1 MELQTNI
8 SNCVFDLF
16 SWISGRHL
24 NAAWTKVNSCP
35 SNHDSLLGFPISM
48 KCACSYLKHQEPLL
62 TAVFF
67 SFLYLIITMP
77 CQCHFR
83 HFSYFMTSLHL
94 HYHHCTWHMGISYLD
109 SPMITFQVVYLC
121 IPAIVIFLKK
131 KQRWSYCLPLCVW
144 NHSVTFSCTRKKAR
158 FLAWLRGGPKALHG
172 LILLHFPPWPLYSFL
187 LTSSIPQKCFLIT
200 LVLCIY
206 CFFIF

>member
-8 SNCVFDLF
+8 SNCVFHLF

-35 SNHDSLLGFPISM
+35 SNPDSLLGFPISM
-48 KCACSYLKHQEPLL
+48 KCACSYPKHQEPLL

-94 HYHHCTWHMGISYLD
+94 HYHHCIRHMGISWLSYDNFSSGL
-109 SPMITFQVVYLC
+109 PMHSSHSDLS
-121 IPAIVIFLKK
+121 KK
-131 KQRWSYCLPLCVW
+131 KNKDDDILCHYVFETIQW
-144 NHSVTFSCTRKKAR
+144 LSRAR
-158 FLAWLRGGPKALHG
+158 GRRPD
-172 LILLHFPPWPLYSFL
+172 S
-187 LTSSIPQKCFLIT
+187 
-200 LVLCIY
+200 
-206 CFFIF
+206 